1 MIKGIDVAKWQGT
14 ISWPKVRGAG
24 VQFAILK
31 IIDKTGNT
39 EGSFE
44 RNYRGA
50 AGQSIPIGVYNYS
63 YATTVAKAQGDAAK
77 VIRAL
82 AGRKLQCKV
91 WLDVEDDCQKGMG
104 RRIADIINAYQD
116 VIETAGYEFGV
127 YTGLS
132 FYNSY
137 IKPYAARINCPFWIA
152 RYPSS
157 SRIQLSANPSASK
170 KPSIQHTLWGWQY
183 SSTGSIPGIS
193 GNADFNIMYAA
204 ADTENGGQTAAANP
218 YQEPTYLLYRY
229 RPLMAKEYVRWLQYE
244 LNEMGYGLAV
254 DGLFGKSTDAA
265 LREAQKQ
272 LGITVDGKCGPDTRS
287 ALKKA

>member
-1 MIKGIDVAKWQGT
+1 MVKGIDVAKWQGT

-24 VQFAILK
+24 VEFAILK
-31 IIDKTGNT
+31 IIDKSGNT
-39 EGSFE
+39 EGAFE
-44 RNYRGA
+44 RNYSGA
-50 AGQSIPIGVYNYS
+50 AGQNIPIGVYNYS
-63 YATTVAKAQGDAAK
+63 YATTVAKAQADAAK
-77 VIRAL
+77 VVRAL

-91 WLDVEDDCQKGMG
+91 WLDVEDACQQGLG
-104 RRIADIINAYQD
+104 RRLIDIINAYKA
-116 VIETAGYEFGV
+116 VIETAGYEFGI

-137 IKPYAARINCPFWIA
+137 IKPYAALINCPFWIA

-157 SRIQLSANPSASK
+157 KKMQLTANPSISK
-170 KPSIQHTLWGWQY
+170 KPSVQHTLWGWQY
-183 SSTGSIPGIS
+183 SSTGSIPGIN
-193 GNADFNIMYAA
+193 GNVDLNVMYAA
-204 ADTENGGQTAAANP
+204 MGAGNGGQAAANP